1 MELPNRHTTRAKWH
15 NYNDGVYHIT
25 LNSRDRIHSFGEIKD
40 GEMQLSELGQ
50 ALKQYIESTH
60 EHYPYAEIP
69 IFQIM
74 PDHVHLL
81 VTIHQAEAQGQ
92 RKDDACIVQSSACIV
107 QSSACIA
114 QSSACIAQSGACIAQ
129 SSAGTAQSGAPS
141 LDPKMK
147 KVSDRR
153 GYLST
158 VIGGIK
164 SATTKYANA
173 HDIPFAWVQRFY
185 DVIIKDEIQM
195 ENTINYIKSNVAN
208 WEK

>member
-1 MELPNRHTTRAKWH
+1 MDLPNRRTTRAKWH

-92 RKDDACIVQSSACIV
+92 RKDDACIVQSSA
-107 QSSACIA
+107 
-114 QSSACIAQSGACIAQ
+114 
-129 SSAGTAQSGAPS
+129 PS

-147 KVSDRR
+147 KISERR

-173 HDIPFAWVQRFY
+173 HNIPFAWVQRFY
-185 DVIIKDEIQM
+185 DVIIKDKMQM

>member
-1 MELPNRHTTRAKWH
+1 MDLPNRRTTRAKWH

-25 LNSRDRIHSFGEIKD
+25 LNSRDRVHSFGEIKA

-74 PDHVHLL
+74 PDHVHML
-81 VTIHQAEAQGQ
+81 VNIHQAEAQG
-92 RKDDACIVQSSACIV
+92 RKDDACIVQSSAGTAQSTACIV
-107 QSSACIA
+107 QSSA
-114 QSSACIAQSGACIAQ
+114 S
-129 SSAGTAQSGAPS
+129 TAPS

-173 HDIPFAWVQRFY
+173 HDIPFAWVQRFF

>member
-1 MELPNRHTTRAKWH
+1 MDLPNRHTTRAKWH

-40 GEMQLSELGQ
+40 GEMQLSELSQ

-81 VTIHQAEAQGQ
+81 VNIHQAEAQGQ
-92 RKDDACIVQSSACIV
+92 RKDDACIVQSSACIT

-114 QSSACIAQSGACIAQ
+114 QSSASTAQ
-129 SSAGTAQSGAPS
+129 SSASTAPS

-195 ENTINYIKSNVAN
+195 MNTINYIKSNVAN

>member
-1 MELPNRHTTRAKWH
+1 MDLPNRRTVRAKWH

-40 GEMQLSELGQ
+40 GEMHLSELGQ
-50 ALKQYIESTH
+50 ALKQYIESSH

-92 RKDDACIVQSSACIV
+92 RKDDACIVQSSA
-107 QSSACIA
+107 S
-114 QSSACIAQSGACIAQ
+114 
-129 SSAGTAQSGAPS
+129 TAQS

-153 GYLST
+153 GYL
-158 VIGGIK
+158 
-164 SATTKYANA
+164 
-173 HDIPFAWVQRFY
+173 
-185 DVIIKDEIQM
+185 
-195 ENTINYIKSNVAN
+195 
-208 WEK
+208 

>member
-1 MELPNRHTTRAKWH
+1 MDLPNRRTTRAKWH

-92 RKDDACIVQSSACIV
+92 RKDDACIVQSSACIA

-114 QSSACIAQSGACIAQ
+114 QSSACIAQS
-129 SSAGTAQSGAPS
+129 SAGTAQSTAPS

-147 KVSDRR
+147 KVSGRR

-173 HDIPFAWVQRFY
+173 HNIPFAWVQRFY
-185 DVIIKDEIQM
+185 DVIIKDKMQM

-208 WEK
+208 W

>member
-1 MELPNRHTTRAKWH
+1 MDLPNRHTTRAKWH
-15 NYNDGVYHIT
+15 NYNDGMYHIT
-25 LNSRDRIHSFGEIKD
+25 LNSRDRVHSFGEIKA

-81 VTIHQAEAQGQ
+81 VNIHQAEAHGS
-92 RKDDACIVQSSACIV
+92 KDDACIVQSCAS
-107 QSSACIA
+107 
-114 QSSACIAQSGACIAQ
+114 
-129 SSAGTAQSGAPS
+129 TAPS

-147 KVSDRR
+147 KISDRR

-173 HDIPFAWVQRFY
+173 HNIPFAWVQRFY
-185 DVIIKDEIQM
+185 DVIIKDKMQM

-208 WEK
+208 W

>member
-1 MELPNRHTTRAKWH
+1 
-15 NYNDGVYHIT
+15 VYHIT

-40 GEMQLSELGQ
+40 GEMHLSELGQ
-50 ALKQYIESTH
+50 ALKQYIESSH

-92 RKDDACIVQSSACIV
+92 RKDDACIVQSSA
-107 QSSACIA
+107 S
-114 QSSACIAQSGACIAQ
+114 
-129 SSAGTAQSGAPS
+129 TAQS

-153 GYLST
+153 GYL
-158 VIGGIK
+158 
-164 SATTKYANA
+164 
-173 HDIPFAWVQRFY
+173 
-185 DVIIKDEIQM
+185 
-195 ENTINYIKSNVAN
+195 
-208 WEK
+208 

>member
-1 MELPNRHTTRAKWH
+1 MDLPNRHTTRAKWH
-15 NYNDGVYHIT
+15 NYNDGMYHIT
-25 LNSRDRIHSFGEIKD
+25 LNSRDRVHSFGEIKA

-81 VTIHQAEAQGQ
+81 VNIHQAEAHGS
-92 RKDDACIVQSSACIV
+92 RSKDDACIVQSCAS
-107 QSSACIA
+107 
-114 QSSACIAQSGACIAQ
+114 
-129 SSAGTAQSGAPS
+129 TAPS

-147 KVSDRR
+147 KISDRR

-208 WEK
+208 W

>member
-1 MELPNRHTTRAKWH
+1 MDLPNRHTTRAKWH
-15 NYNDGVYHIT
+15 NYNDGMYHIT
-25 LNSRDRIHSFGEIKD
+25 LNSRDRVHSFGEIKA

-92 RKDDACIVQSSACIV
+92 RKDDACIVQSSACIA

-114 QSSACIAQSGACIAQ
+114 QSSACIAQS
-129 SSAGTAQSGAPS
+129 SAGTAQSTAPS

-147 KVSDRR
+147 KVSGRR

-173 HDIPFAWVQRFY
+173 HNIPFAWVQRFY

-195 ENTINYIKSNVAN
+195 ENTINYTKSNVAN

>member
-1 MELPNRHTTRAKWH
+1 MDLPNRHTTRAKWH
-15 NYNDGVYHIT
+15 NYNDGMYHIT
-25 LNSRDRIHSFGEIKD
+25 LNSRDRVHSFGEIKA

-81 VTIHQAEAQGQ
+81 VTILQAEAPGR
-92 RKDDACIVQSSACIV
+92 RKDDACIVQSCASN
-107 QSSACIA
+107 
-114 QSSACIAQSGACIAQ
+114 
-129 SSAGTAQSGAPS
+129 APS

-195 ENTINYIKSNVAN
+195 TNTINYIKSNVTN

>member
-1 MELPNRHTTRAKWH
+1 MDLPNRHTTRAKWH
-15 NYNDGVYHIT
+15 NYNDDMYHIT
-25 LNSRDRIHSFGEIKD
+25 LNSRDRVHSFGEIKA

-81 VTIHQAEAQGQ
+81 VNIHQAEAQGQ
-92 RKDDACIVQSSACIV
+92 RKDDACIVQSSACI
-107 QSSACIA
+107 
-114 QSSACIAQSGACIAQ
+114 AQ
-129 SSAGTAQSGAPS
+129 SSAGTAQSTAPS

-147 KVSDRR
+147 KISDRR

-173 HDIPFAWVQRFY
+173 HDITFAWVQRFY